1 MVKKLDEIEK
11 NTHTKP
17 QETLEFKMTKPKQTF
32 HFDQDLIIP
41 EKWLMGL
48 VNLQVYNTVYNITDR
63 NNKLSHYI
71 PGYKYESVNIS
82 KLRINNN
89 LPKDN
94 EKKFDELLLKY
105 DNEIKIGGDLYY
117 LSDLKYEI
125 PRKNIIDGL
134 KNINYGRK
142 MENILVEYEYID
154 LLYRMELTT
163 EEIEYIL
170 DFQYIEP
177 ETINYEIKPGIY
189 EFNEI
194 VNAFSKQISEHTCK
208 DCKDL
213 DLSLKIK
220 ADKKSMKTILETS
233 HELIFNSNLNQ
244 VFGFTKK
251 RYSPGHHI
259 SEKVIN
265 IMSVDKVHL
274 KTDCIDGSIVNGIR
288 ESDLFSFSLSARP
301 GYKIFK
307 EPSQIL
313 FKKVNKD
320 KIGQITFYL
329 EDDDGYPVD
338 FQSETITFTVLLVK
352 I

>member
-1 MVKKLDEIEK
+1 MA
-11 NTHTKP
+11 
-17 QETLEFKMTKPKQTF
+17 
-32 HFDQDLIIP
+32 
-41 EKWLMGL
+41 
-48 VNLQVYNTVYNITDR
+48 
-63 NNKLSHYI
+63 
-71 PGYKYESVNIS
+71 
-82 KLRINNN
+82 
-89 LPKDN
+89 
-94 EKKFDELLLKY
+94 
-105 DNEIKIGGDLYY
+105 
-117 LSDLKYEI
+117 
-125 PRKNIIDGL
+125 
-134 KNINYGRK
+134 
-142 MENILVEYEYID
+142 
-154 LLYRMELTT
+154 LTT

-189 EFNEI
+189 EFHEI
-194 VNAFSKQISEHTCK
+194 VDAFALKIAEHTCK
-208 DCKDL
+208 DCNNGI
-213 DLSLKIK
+213 SLKIK

-233 HELIFNSNLNQ
+233 HELIFNSDLNK

-251 RYSPGHHI
+251 QYSPGHHI

-265 IMSVDKVHL
+265 IMSIDKVHL

-288 ESDLFSFSLSARP
+288 ESILFSFSLSARP

-329 EDDDGYPVD
+329 EDDDGHTVD